1 MVASHR
7 NATISGIVKLDFIF
21 QKLLFTKSRNYHTDL
36 VHISFALVNQ
46 VGKLM
51 AKHTLLMCIFFLL
64 SAINYRRFRLNV
76 FKCRM
81 QYTVENV
88 KCNDGEKKAVK
99 QAMEK
104 QKTHTLLKYLM
115 SSCVV
120 DSLIMQKTQK
130 QTTRKISLNGSTLVK
145 SSEYD
150 DISLEMFLE
159 LVVIHLV
166 IHPASR
172 PHLVVFQNMHR
183 KF

>member
-1 MVASHR
+1 
-7 NATISGIVKLDFIF
+7 
-21 QKLLFTKSRNYHTDL
+21 
-36 VHISFALVNQ
+36 
-46 VGKLM
+46 
-51 AKHTLLMCIFFLL
+51 
-64 SAINYRRFRLNV
+64 
-76 FKCRM
+76 M

-130 QTTRKISLNGSTLVK
+130 QTTRKISLNGFTLVN

-150 DISLEMFLE
+150 DISMELFLE

-172 PHLVVFQNMHR
+172 PQLVVFQNMHR